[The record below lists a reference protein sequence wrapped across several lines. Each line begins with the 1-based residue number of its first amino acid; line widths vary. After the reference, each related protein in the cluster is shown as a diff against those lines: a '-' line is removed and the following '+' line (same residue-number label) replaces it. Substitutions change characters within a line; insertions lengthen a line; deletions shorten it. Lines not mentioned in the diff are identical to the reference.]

1 VHDDGTVYCNQSTCS
16 RRLPRY
22 RLRMQITGAIIA
34 DIAVAVIKRGSNC
47 GMKAQS
53 LYPIHRYLYC
63 YDVAGSTCNTS
74 WISVPLFLRLTLRL

>member
-1 VHDDGTVYCNQSTCS
+1 MEQSTAS
-16 RRLPRY
+16 SQPVVDYPRY

-53 LYPIHRYLYC
+53 LYPIHRYLHC